1 MDTAAPRPTWPTI
14 PDQEKLELCMLFIY
28 FVVVSVVVAVGN
40 LVKSCSS
47 PTIQLT
53 KNPGYTHRAN
63 QGDSP
68 TGYIAPTSP
77 LFTIYSPHPAPAPSP
92 APAPASAPAPAPAPS
107 SVPSLVLGAAGSSG
121 YPAGPP
127 PPYSCIYVRPI
138 AEDSV
143 LSLKLIDNFL
153 RIQ

>member
-1 MDTAAPRPTWPTI
+1 
-14 PDQEKLELCMLFIY
+14 MLFIY
-28 FVVVSVVVAVGN
+28 FVVVSVVVAVVN

-53 KNPGYTHRAN
+53 KNPGYTHRTN

-68 TGYIAPTSP
+68 PRYIASTSP
-77 LFTIYSPHPAPAPSP
+77 LFTIYSPHQAPASAPEPAPALSP
-92 APAPASAPAPAPAPS
+92 APAPGPAPS

>member
-28 FVVVSVVVAVGN
+28 FVVVSVVVVVVN

-53 KNPGYTHRAN
+53 KNPGCTHRTN

-68 TGYIAPTSP
+68 PGYIASTSP
-77 LFTIYSPHPAPAPSP
+77 LFTIYSPHQAPATSPAPATPQVPAPAPV
-92 APAPASAPAPAPAPS
+92 PS
-107 SVPSLVLGAAGSSG
+107 SVPSLVLDAVGSSG
-121 YPAGPP
+121 HPAGPP
-127 PPYSCIYVRPI
+127 PPYTCIFVR
-138 AEDSV
+138 E
-143 LSLKLIDNFL
+143 
-153 RIQ
+153 